1 MRKDNEERA
10 AYFAKL
16 KKYDTEHAK
25 RQQWY
30 QKYID
35 QQVEREIKDSEAT
48 RAYSELKDA
57 VQV

>member
-1 MRKDNEERA
+1 MKKLEKDDVNQKQQMMDEIQMRKDNEERA

-35 QQVEREIKDSEAT
+35 QQV
-48 RAYSELKDA
+48 
-57 VQV
+57 